1 MNLESE
7 SYHIIPIQFIN
18 YRLCFRHILETSDD
32 AEFETFT
39 QIAVELLALEFLVL
53 FEKQAATQLQGGRY
67 FQPSEKVKQSAKNVP
82 KTNVLGERDMAVL
95 DNLLRMKP
103 GKELV

>member
-1 MNLESE
+1 LS
-7 SYHIIPIQFIN
+7 SFQA
-18 YRLCFRHILETSDD
+18 SDD
-32 AEFETFT
+32 GELETFT

-53 FEKQAATQLQGGRY
+53 FEKQAATQLEGGCY
-67 FQPSEKVKQSAKNVP
+67 FEPSEKLKESAKNVP

-103 GKELV
+103 GKDSI